1 MRYISWNKVCSIF
14 FLFLVISGAGGFLFT
29 SFGWSQ
35 DSSFCLSTDWPHEK
49 SDLKPDPA
57 VLFGKL
63 DNGFRYTIMENSNP
77 RDRVAIYLAVNAG
90 SLHEQEDQ
98 RGYAHFVEHMLFT
111 GSTHFPPGTLI
122 EYFQDIGMGFGADTN
137 AYTSFDQT
145 VYIIVLPKGDVA
157 ELEKG
162 LLVISDYAR
171 GALLLESEVDRE
183 RGVILAEKIA
193 RDSVDYRTRVAA
205 RKDALEGTLFA
216 EREPIGVLETLTT
229 ADGKSLRSFYD
240 AWYRPENM
248 TLVVVGD
255 INKKQVE
262 KMLVER
268 FSSMKGA
275 GEPPACPDIGQLK
288 DKGKYAFYYREPD
301 AGNVTIS
308 IESYWNKEQENDSS
322 AFQIS
327 SLKRYIATKLVENR
341 LLKIAE
347 ETSGILRKPRV
358 YHGTLLDRIGYS
370 GLSATTTENTWQE
383 SLAVLE
389 NSLRQALQYGFSD
402 TELDRVKKEVVSY
415 YNSQIEKAAGRE
427 STTLVRQIIG
437 SIHSNRVFQSPEQER
452 DLFVPAMNSLTVAE
466 IEQYLSQLFE
476 RRDRRIAVT
485 GNVDIKSEN
494 PEKYIVTIYNAM
506 EDQPVQPYI
515 AQEKKIFPYLELSG
529 EPVLP
534 EQRVH
539 HAPIDVE
546 TYTYSNGV
554 ALHLKKTDFKPN
566 QTEIFIEFGP
576 GQQTEPH
583 PGLAKLAESVIM
595 ESGTERLTVSEL
607 KESLADST
615 IDFDFKI
622 DATRFLYTGKALST
636 EAELLV
642 QTLFTLFKDPALR
655 QTAYENVMLRYEQM
669 HQAMQNDIHGADS
682 LHVQRF
688 FAGGNHLFGMPAWED
703 MATIKLKDI
712 EGWIMPVFQDAA
724 PHISVVGDFDKNE
737 ILSLVNTYFGSLP
750 QRKNYSPQE
759 ERVDFPAGE
768 ELQVPLDSELDKSLI
783 VLGWKTEGFV
793 DIGVVRRL
801 GMLGSIFEERVRLS
815 VREKLGAVYSPSVYN
830 SSSRFIKDFGVMYVR
845 IVVDAAYIETVKE
858 AVLQTA
864 ADLYADGV
872 TEEELERV
880 RKPLLTLLKDRIR
893 TNSYWLRTVLYQA
906 SIYPEQLLWPTTIIE
921 DNESIQPEEMTAYA
935 AKYLEPEKA
944 AVAVVRPR

>member
-1 MRYISWNKVCSIF
+1 MRYDFLNKVFSVF
-14 FLFLVISGAGGFLFT
+14 FLFLIIGGAGTFLFIPP
-29 SFGWSQ
+29 GWSK

-49 SDLKPDPA
+49 SDLEPDPA

-63 DNGFRYTIMENSNP
+63 DNGFRYTIMENANP
-77 RDRVAIYLAVNAG
+77 RDRVAIYLVVNAG

-145 VYIIVLPKGDVA
+145 VYNIVLPKGDVA
-157 ELEKG
+157 DLEKG

-193 RDSVDYRTRVAA
+193 RDSVEYRTRVAA
-205 RKDALEGTLFA
+205 RKDAFEGTLFA

-229 ADGKSLRSFYD
+229 ADGKSLRRFYD

-248 TLVVVGD
+248 TLVIVGD
-255 INKKQVE
+255 INKQDVE

-268 FSSMKGA
+268 FSSMKGT
-275 GEPPACPDIGQLK
+275 GEPPACPEIGQLK
-288 DKGKYAFYYREPD
+288 HKGKHAFYYREPD

-308 IESYWNKEQENDSS
+308 IESYWNKEQERDSS
-322 AFQIS
+322 DYQIS
-327 SLKRYIATKLVENR
+327 SLKKYIATKLVENR

-347 ETSGILRKPRV
+347 ETSGILQQPRV
-358 YHGTLLDRIGYS
+358 YHSTLLDRIGYS
-370 GLSATTTENTWQE
+370 GLLATTTENTWQE

-389 NSLRQALQYGFSD
+389 NTLRQALQYGFSEN
-402 TELDRVKKEVVSY
+402 ELDRVKKEVISY
-415 YNSQIEKAAGRE
+415 YNSQIERSAGRE
-427 STTLVRQIIG
+427 STMLVRQILG
-437 SIHSNRVFQSPEQER
+437 SISSDRVFQSPEQER
-452 DLFVPAMNSLTVAE
+452 DLFLPVMNSLTVKE
-466 IEQYLSQLFE
+466 IEKYLSQLFE
-476 RRDRRIAVT
+476 RQEKRIAVT
-485 GNVDIKSEN
+485 GNVDITSEN
-494 PEKYIVTIYNAM
+494 PEKFIVSVYDSLEAR
-506 EDQPVQPYI
+506 PVQPYV
-515 AQEKKIFPYLELSG
+515 AQADKIFPYLEVSG
-529 EPVLP
+529 EPEP
-534 EQRVH
+534 PQHRVH

-554 ALHLKKTDFKPN
+554 VLHLKKTDFKPN
-566 QTEIFIEFGP
+566 QTEILLEFGP
-576 GQQTEPH
+576 GQQTEPL
-583 PGLAKLAESVIM
+583 PGLAKLAESIIM
-595 ESGTERLTVSEL
+595 ESGTGRLTVSEL

-622 DATRFLYTGKALST
+622 DTTRFRFTGKALSA
-636 EAELLV
+636 EAKPLV
-642 QTLFTLFKDPALR
+642 QTLFTLFKDPGLR

-669 HQAMQNDIHGADS
+669 YQAMQNDIHGADS

-688 FAGGNHLFGMPAWED
+688 FAGGNRLFGMPAWEE
-703 MATIKLKDI
+703 MAGVKLQDI

-737 ILSLVNTYFGSLP
+737 ILSLVNSYFGSLP
-750 QRKNYSPQE
+750 PRNNYSPQE
-759 ERVDFPAGE
+759 ERVDFPTGE

-830 SSSRFIKDFGVMYVR
+830 SSSRFIKEFGVMYVR

-864 ADLYADGV
+864 ANLYAGGV

-880 RKPLLTLLKDRIR
+880 RKPLLTLLKDRVR
-893 TNSYWLRTVLYQA
+893 TNGYWLQTVLYQA
-906 SIYPEQLLWPTTIIE
+906 GIYPEQLLWPTTIIE

-935 AKYLEPEKA
+935 AKYLQPEKA
-944 AVAVVRPR
+944 AVAVVQPR